1 MRSEPRGQQVMKE
14 KPSPT
19 ERRALVRGE
28 PVVRGVL
35 AAALEVLA
43 EVGYEALRI
52 EDVAARARVNKTTVY
67 RRWPTKQ
74 DLVRAAVRSIT
85 VDRAIT
91 PNTGSLRGDLL
102 LIARQI
108 AAQASSPEVQGLRR
122 LLFGEDRDAETVAIA
137 QSLRESME
145 ALPRPVIE
153 AAEARGEL
161 APGIDAN
168 LIFRSLAATIH
179 HRLGMERRPI
189 DEGFLAQL
197 VELLLTGALAP
208 DKRT

>member
-1 MRSEPRGQQVMKE
+1 MKE
-14 KPSPT
+14 KPSAS

-35 AAALEVLA
+35 AATLEELA

-52 EDVAARARVNKTTVY
+52 EDVATRAGVNKTTVY

-74 DLVRAAVRSIT
+74 DLVRAAFRSIT
-85 VDRAIT
+85 VDRAVT
-91 PNTGSLRGDLL
+91 PDTGSLRGDLIV
-102 LIARQI
+102 IARHI
-108 AAQASSPEVQGLRR
+108 ATQASSPELLGLRR
-122 LLFGEDRDAETVAIA
+122 LLFAEDRDADLVAIA
-137 QSLRESME
+137 QSIHESME

-161 APGIDAN
+161 APGIDAT

-179 HRLGMERRPI
+179 HRLGLERRPI
-189 DEGFLAQL
+189 DEGFLAGL
-197 VELLLTGALAP
+197 VELLLVGALAP
-208 DKRT
+208 DKRA

>member
-1 MRSEPRGQQVMKE
+1 MKE
-14 KPSPT
+14 KLSSS

-35 AAALEVLA
+35 TATLEELA

-52 EDVAARARVNKTTVY
+52 EDVATRAGVNKTTVY

-74 DLVRAAVRSIT
+74 DLVRAAFQSIT
-85 VDRAIT
+85 VDRAVT
-91 PNTGSLRGDLL
+91 PDTGSLRGDLIV
-102 LIARQI
+102 IARHI
-108 AAQASSPEVQGLRR
+108 ATQASSPELLGLRR
-122 LLFGEDRDAETVAIA
+122 LLFAEDRDADLVAIA
-137 QSLRESME
+137 QSIHESME

-161 APGIDAN
+161 APGIDAT

-179 HRLGMERRPI
+179 HRLGLERRPI
-189 DEGFLAQL
+189 DEGFLAGL
-197 VELLLTGALAP
+197 VELLLVGALAP
-208 DKRT
+208 DKRV

>member
-1 MRSEPRGQQVMKE
+1 MKE
-14 KPSPT
+14 KPGPT

-35 AAALEVLA
+35 AATLEVLA

-52 EDVAARARVNKTTVY
+52 EDVAARAGVNKTTVY

-74 DLVRAAVRSIT
+74 DLVRAAFRSIT

-102 LIARQI
+102 FIARHM
-108 AAQASSPEVQGLRR
+108 AAHASSPELQGLRR
-122 LLFGEDRDAETVAIA
+122 LLFAEDRDAELVAIA
-137 QSLRESME
+137 QSIHESME

-161 APGIDAN
+161 APGIDAT
-168 LIFRSLAATIH
+168 LIFRCMAATIH

-197 VELLLTGALAP
+197 VELLLMGALAP

>member
-1 MRSEPRGQQVMKE
+1 MKE
-14 KPSPT
+14 KLSSS

-35 AAALEVLA
+35 TATLEELA

-52 EDVAARARVNKTTVY
+52 EDVATRAGVNKTTVY

-74 DLVRAAVRSIT
+74 DLVRAAFRSIT
-85 VDRAIT
+85 VDRAVT
-91 PNTGSLRGDLL
+91 PDTGSLRGDLIV
-102 LIARQI
+102 IARHI
-108 AAQASSPEVQGLRR
+108 ATQASSPELLGLRR
-122 LLFGEDRDAETVAIA
+122 LLFAEDRDADLVAIA
-137 QSLRESME
+137 QSIHESME

-161 APGIDAN
+161 APGIDAT

-179 HRLGMERRPI
+179 HRLGLERRPI
-189 DEGFLAQL
+189 DEGFLAGL
-197 VELLLTGALAP
+197 VELLLVGALAP
-208 DKRT
+208 DKRA

>member
-1 MRSEPRGQQVMKE
+1 MKE
-14 KPSPT
+14 KPSSS

-35 AAALEVLA
+35 AATLEELA

-52 EDVAARARVNKTTVY
+52 EDVAMRAGVNKTTVY

-74 DLVRAAVRSIT
+74 DLVRAAFRSIT
-85 VDRAIT
+85 VDRAVT
-91 PNTGSLRGDLL
+91 PDTGSLRGDLIV
-102 LIARQI
+102 IARHI
-108 AAQASSPEVQGLRR
+108 ATQASSPELLGLRR
-122 LLFGEDRDAETVAIA
+122 LLFAEDRDADLVAIA
-137 QSLRESME
+137 QSIHESME

-161 APGIDAN
+161 APGIDAT

-179 HRLGMERRPI
+179 HRLGLERRPI
-189 DEGFLAQL
+189 DEGFLAGL
-197 VELLLTGALAP
+197 VELLLVGALAP